1 VVGAI
6 TRVED
11 FELMVWE
18 SGFRAQGQGL
28 KIKGHRFRAQGQGL
42 KIKGHRFRVR
52 VKGFGI

>member
-28 KIKGHRFRAQGQGL
+28 KIKGHRFR
-42 KIKGHRFRVR
+42 VR